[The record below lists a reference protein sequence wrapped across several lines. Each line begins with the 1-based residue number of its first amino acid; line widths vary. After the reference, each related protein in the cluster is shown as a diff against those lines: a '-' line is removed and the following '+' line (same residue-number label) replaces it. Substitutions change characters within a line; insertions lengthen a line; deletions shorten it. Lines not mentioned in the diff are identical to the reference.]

1 MKFSIDK
8 IEKMIIQAAKDRAA
22 KEEEIRD
29 LEEQLDAADAALEAE
44 ADAGNLDEYLQKQG
58 AKNLLAAKLH
68 IAEKQLD
75 KIKAEYTSD
84 NVKAAWN
91 DFAADHNKT
100 IEKKLAAYQTARK
113 DLYNSFMELV
123 TLQNVALAA
132 REKCAR
138 LIGKEEQDP
147 NFIADFNSV
156 YPEFPL
162 TLIDLPAAPITDRR
176 LLEVLPPDQRFFLS
190 AGLAS
195 DDDVSRFDMVVRK
208 HHSY

>member
-29 LEEQLDAADAALEAE
+29 LRGQLDAADAALEAE
-44 ADAGNLDEYLQKQG
+44 ADAGNLDEYLKKQG
-58 AKNLLAAKLH
+58 QKNILAAKLK
-68 IAEKQLD
+68 IAEHQLD
-75 KIKAEYTSD
+75 KVKAEFTPD
-84 NVKAAWN
+84 NVVDAWN
-91 DFAADHNKT
+91 DYQGDYSKT
-100 IEKKLAAYQTARK
+100 FDKKRTEYEKARK
-113 DLYNSFMELV
+113 DLYRLYLEMV
-123 TLQNVALAA
+123 DMQNEALAA

-138 LIGKEEQDP
+138 LIGKEEQEP

-162 TLIDLPAAPITDRR
+162 TLIDLPAVPITDRR

-195 DDDVSRFDMVVRK
+195 DDDVSKFDMVVRK